1 MLKFVLAMS
10 LMLSMSM
17 LSLEHTSVG
26 ITQAQAADNMAQVR
40 LILKKLRGS
49 MASMKDFDDL
59 EAAGMDKADVN
70 KLRRAMKSKIQQ
82 MTKDAVELITAL

>member
-1 MLKFVLAMS
+1 MLKFMLAMG
-10 LMLSMSM
+10 LVLSMSM
-17 LSLEHTSVG
+17 LSLEHASVG
-26 ITQAQAADNMAQVR
+26 ITQVQAADNMAQVR

-59 EAAGMDKADVN
+59 EAAGMDKADVDT
-70 KLRRAMKSKIQQ
+70 LRKAMKSKIKQ